1 MLLLVAQSQEQP
13 TYMEYHKM
21 NKVIVNCETG
31 EQEIIKLEG
40 EELAAQVANEQASIV
55 AEKAIADA
63 ELVKAT
69 KKAALLEKLG
79 ITADEAKLLLS

>member
-1 MLLLVAQSQEQP
+1 
-13 TYMEYHKM
+13 M

-79 ITADEAKLLLS
+79 ITADEAKLLLSQWNT